1 METDDIAERLRRQWG
16 GDPELDITGD
26 SVFYREAANE
36 IDQLRSAIRL
46 AHAGWPWSATKFQ
59 WLQLSIVH
67 ATLMREGKDNGNG

>member
-1 METDDIAERLRRQWG
+1 MNEPAGYEEITHRLAAELK
-16 GDPELDITGD
+16 
-26 SVFYREAANE
+26 VAAQE

-67 ATLMREGKDNGNG
+67 ATLFREGKDDGNG